1 MTRPLDLTG
10 KKFNRL
16 TALKRVENNKHGQ
29 AVWLCKCNCGNE
41 IKVVA
46 SELKRGHVKSCGCL
60 NLENCINN
68 LPDNHTHR
76 LSRTP
81 IYRMWFLM
89 RQRCENP
96 KHKSYKDYGG
106 RGIKICDKCLKPDN
120 FFKWAFENGYAKGL
134 TIDRIDNNG
143 NYCPEN
149 CRFVS
154 MHEQSRNKRNNVK
167 IMYKGKEML
176 LLDVSKLVKIPYRT
190 LLFRYKMG
198 DRNER
203 LFRPI
208 DVSKRR
214 KVA

>member
-1 MTRPLDLTG
+1 
-10 KKFNRL
+10 
-16 TALKRVENNKHGQ
+16 
-29 AVWLCKCNCGNE
+29 
-41 IKVVA
+41 
-46 SELKRGHVKSCGCL
+46 
-60 NLENCINN
+60 
-68 LPDNHTHR
+68 
-76 LSRTP
+76 
-81 IYRMWFLM
+81 M

-106 RGIKICDKCLKPDN
+106 RGIKICDKWLKPDN